1 MSNNIDKSKNFNLLS
16 SININLSKFDR
27 IYLWLNTRVK
37 LLFIIIYIFT
47 ILVFGLK
54 VVEDINAKNLDKII
68 DQNNSKLAFFAKDAE
83 PLVRKIHKKE
93 FNYIE
98 IWKNSKYIHK
108 VLQEIYGFV
117 DIETGNKLNIQIIG
131 NNTFISI
138 YEQLDKLS
146 VLERSL
152 KQNSEMIYKNTVK
165 VSELIASL
173 GDIGIDAARIAVIGT
188 LSNKS
193 NRNFNE

>member
-16 SININLSKFDR
+16 PININLSKFDR

-54 VVEDINAKNLDKII
+54 VVEDINAKNLDRII
-68 DQNNSKLAFFAKDAE
+68 DQNNSKLAFFAKDVE
-83 PLVRKIHKKE
+83 PLVRRIHKKE

-117 DIETGNKLNIQIIG
+117 DSITANKLNIQIIG

>member
-1 MSNNIDKSKNFNLLS
+1 MSNKIDKSKNFNLLS
-16 SININLSKFDR
+16 PINLSLSKFDR
-27 IYLWLNTRVK
+27 IYLWLNTRIRLV
-37 LLFIIIYIFT
+37 FIIIYIFT

-54 VVEDINAKNLDKII
+54 VVEDINAKNLDRIVEK
-68 DQNNSKLAFFAKDAE
+68 NNSKLAFFAKDLE

-98 IWKNSKYIHK
+98 IWKNSKCIHK
-108 VLQEIYGFV
+108 VLQEVYGFV
-117 DIETGNKLNIQIIG
+117 DNITANKLNIQIIG
-131 NNTFISI
+131 NNIFIST
-138 YEQLDKLS
+138 YGQLDRLS

-152 KQNSEMIYKNTVK
+152 KQNSEMISKNTVK

-173 GDIGIDAARIAVIGT
+173 GDINIDTATIAVVGI